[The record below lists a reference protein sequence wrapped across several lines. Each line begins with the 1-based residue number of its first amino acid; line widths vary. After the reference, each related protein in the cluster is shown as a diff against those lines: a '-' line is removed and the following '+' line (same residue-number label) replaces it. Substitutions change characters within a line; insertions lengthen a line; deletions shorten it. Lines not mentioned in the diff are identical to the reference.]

1 MFKFIK
7 NLKNINCKKLKFLFY
22 GGLVLVALYFIRDL
36 IKNMEGFETT
46 TPIQENSYYSFVP
59 YNNGKS
65 QICKPYKGDCLVN
78 NIYSDTECS
87 VPIKCVVSYP
97 PVVTSN

>member
-22 GGLVLVALYFIRDL
+22 GGLVLVALYFIRQL
-36 IKNMEGFETT
+36 IKNMEGFATT
-46 TPIQENSYYSFVP
+46 TPVQENSYYSFVP
-59 YNNGKS
+59 HNDGKS

-78 NIYSDTECS
+78 NIYSDTKCS

-97 PVVTSN
+97 PVLS

>member
-1 MFKFIK
+1 MFKS
-7 NLKNINCKKLKFLFY
+7 LKNMKPKQKMFLFY
-22 GGLVLVALYFIRDL
+22 GGLVLVALYFIREF
-36 IKNMEGFETT
+36 IINMEGFATS
-46 TPIQENSYYSFVP
+46 TPAQENSYYSFVP

-78 NIYSDTECS
+78 NIYSDNKCS

-97 PVVTSN
+97 EVIEKK

>member
-22 GGLVLVALYFIRDL
+22 GGLVLVALYFIL
-36 IKNMEGFETT
+36 QFVKKMEGFEST

-59 YNNGKS
+59 HNDGKS
-65 QICKPYKGDCLVN
+65 QICKPYRGDCLVN
-78 NIYSDTECS
+78 NIYSDNKCS

-97 PVVTSN
+97 PIIE